1 MKLNMII
8 ICVIFRAILNK
19 MGEVISDS
27 EPSTVSEHVSDS
39 FFTDEDHST
48 GAAYNESTCNMLT
61 EKN

>member
-1 MKLNMII
+1 
-8 ICVIFRAILNK
+8 